1 MPVDLAILLKQLCEF
16 ATLIWLLR
24 EAGFAMHTTVFLVP
38 AAVLLLELIAVWTS
52 GRDGSITAPVLALGV
67 ALVLRYVAKD
77 SSGGFTRQRARS
89 R

>member
-1 MPVDLAILLKQLCEF
+1 MDLPILLKQLFEF

-24 EAGFAMHTTVFLVP
+24 EAGFAMRTTVYLVP
-38 AAVLLLELIAVWTS
+38 AAVLLLELIALLMS
-52 GRDGSITAPVLALGV
+52 GRDGSITAPALALAV

-77 SSGGFTRQRARS
+77 ASGGFTRQRARS